1 MYVEFKRRVV
11 ALLRVVEMN
20 EEEDVGPDVMLLAY
34 VMLEALRQTQS
45 NETFSVEL
53 KQASK

>member
-1 MYVEFKRRVV
+1 MDVELQGGVV
-11 ALLRVVEMN
+11 ALFRVVEVN